1 MKSSPSNLAISLASG
16 LHKCKYTDWT
26 FDLAY
31 VAAYQYLN
39 F

>member
-1 MKSSPSNLAISLASG
+1 MKSSPSNLASSHANG
-16 LHKCKYTDWT
+16 LHKCKDTDWT

-31 VAAYQYLN
+31 VAAFEYLN